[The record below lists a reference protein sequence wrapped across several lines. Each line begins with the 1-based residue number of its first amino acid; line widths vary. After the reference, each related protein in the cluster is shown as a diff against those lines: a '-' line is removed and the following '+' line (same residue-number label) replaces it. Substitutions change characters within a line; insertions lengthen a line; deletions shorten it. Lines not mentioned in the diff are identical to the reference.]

1 MRVWILA
8 DVSRAAPG
16 GMRRHMELH
25 AEGLERTGHT
35 ATLLFAE
42 DIADNAPRA
51 VPRRAPGL
59 RAYLSLRDRFERE
72 RPDIVNVHTQ
82 CAPGFIVARS
92 LGQISGKVVVMSY
105 AADETAVSIR
115 SAWDVLRWGRAAV
128 PARLTFPRADG
139 IWCVN
144 RQDLEYYA
152 TKYGVDRER
161 LRLFPHAVSDRFYEA
176 ARDVPRDGRQILFVG
191 TWIHRKG
198 VDVLAPALERVT
210 ERRPDL
216 RVVLAGTLSG
226 ESTVRAALSPRLAE
240 RVQVLDRANDD
251 ELAELY
257 RSSVLLLV
265 PSRREGLPIGMLEA
279 MACGCPPLA
288 AANSGMLD
296 VIRPGENGWLET
308 SFDPERWASR
318 ITELLERPDALARA
332 SEGATESARAFRVTT
347 VAESVA
353 AWYEMLRQ
361 NA

>member
-1 MRVWILA
+1 
-8 DVSRAAPG
+8 
-16 GMRRHMELH
+16 MELH
-25 AEGLERTGHT
+25 AEGLERAGHT

-42 DIADNAPRA
+42 DIADNAPPS
-51 VPRRAPGL
+51 VPRRTPGL
-59 RAYLSLRDRFERE
+59 RAYLSLRERFASA

-82 CAPGFIVARS
+82 SAPGLILARS
-92 LGQISGKVVVMSY
+92 LGLIESKVVVMSY

-115 SAWDVLRWGRAAV
+115 SAWDILRWGRAAI

-152 TKYGVDRER
+152 TEYGVDRER
-161 LRLFPHAVSDRFYEA
+161 LRLFPHAVSDHFYETTGEIA
-176 ARDVPRDGRQILFVG
+176 RDGRQILFVG

-198 VDVLAPALERVT
+198 VDVLAAALERLV
-210 ERRPDL
+210 ECRPDV
-216 RVVLAGTLSG
+216 RVVLAGTMSG
-226 ESTVRAALSPRLAE
+226 EATVRAALSPRVTE
-240 RVQVLDRANDD
+240 RVRVLDHANDA
-251 ELAELY
+251 ELAALY
-257 RSSVLLLV
+257 RSSALVLV

-318 ITELLERPDALARA
+318 IAELLERPDALARA
-332 SEGATESARAFRVTT
+332 SEGATQTARGFRVES
-347 VAESVA
+347 VADSVA
-353 AWYEMLRQ
+353 AWYETLCQ
-361 NA
+361 DA